1 MMVKEKSPNITC
13 PKCGSTS
20 LCRDDDRQNGT
31 EAIACVTCGFRMY
44 KGIKRKM
51 GMEDEENKDT
61 EAQRHKGTK
70 GERHKGT
77 KGNMRPCERCGKL
90 FEAWTRARRCLI
102 CRVIAKKEYDLEYNR
117 KYRKEI

>member
-1 MMVKEKSPNITC
+1 
-13 PKCGSTS
+13 
-20 LCRDDDRQNGT
+20 
-31 EAIACVTCGFRMY
+31 
-44 KGIKRKM
+44 
-51 GMEDEENKDT
+51 MEDEENKDT